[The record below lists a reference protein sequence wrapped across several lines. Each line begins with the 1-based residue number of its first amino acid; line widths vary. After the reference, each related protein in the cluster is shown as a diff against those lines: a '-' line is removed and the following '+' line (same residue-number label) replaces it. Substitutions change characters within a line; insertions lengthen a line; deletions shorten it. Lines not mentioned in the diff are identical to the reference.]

1 MQPFRFL
8 LYCVSA
14 VVGVF
19 GLINGGCPVIAY
31 FWENGLFPR
40 GDIFD
45 NNQLFQNMVIFF
57 LSLILLILIHI
68 GHRVAGAFDVSSP
81 KKPEASES
89 PKHPEA

>member
-8 LYCVSA
+8 LYCVSV

-19 GLINGGCPVIAY
+19 GLVNGGCPVIAY

-40 GDIFD
+40 GEVFD
-45 NNQLFQNMVIFF
+45 NNQLFHNIVIFF

-68 GHRVAGAFDVSSP
+68 GHRVAGAFDVNSP
-81 KKPEASES
+81 KKSEVAEPPKNPEV
-89 PKHPEA
+89 